1 MLDEHGQAKEYSRE
15 YLQGLVKDWME
26 AFEVKVDLELQESLI
41 VEEVY
46 ELIDVVM
53 GHLEPTIPTIEALSA
68 FLKESADVY
77 FVLFGYS
84 QMLDET
90 GETFSISD
98 DTKKILAVAFD
109 MVAGIVLLDPVV
121 NDQIFGEAFERV
133 VASNMTKLG
142 DDGKPVRNEAGKV
155 IKGPNYVAPYLTDL
169 AERLSKSLN

>member
-26 AFEVKVDLELQESLI
+26 AFEVETNLELQESLI
-41 VEEVY
+41 VEEAY
-46 ELIDVVM
+46 ELLYVVVENQ
-53 GHLEPTIPTIEALSA
+53 EPTIEVLSE
-68 FLKESADVY
+68 FLKESSDFY
-77 FVLFGYS
+77 FVLYGYL

-90 GETFSISD
+90 GETVSINDS
-98 DTKKILAVAFD
+98 TKNVFELVCE
-109 MVAGIVLLDPVV
+109 MVAEIVLLDPEV

-155 IKGPNYVAPYLTDL
+155 MKGPNYVAPDLTDL
-169 AERLSKSLN
+169 AERLSKSIN